1 MRRNANHEEDG
12 VGGLWV
18 RSRRLRVPAV
28 TVRNLAEPGA
38 IGKEEGHDAPRI
50 LPPSAAAS
58 HGFNSLARQLAAQP
72 PLAG

>member
-1 MRRNANHEEDG
+1 M
-12 VGGLWV
+12 GGLWV
-18 RSRRLRVPAV
+18 RSRLLRRVPAV

-72 PLAG
+72 PLAGRARV